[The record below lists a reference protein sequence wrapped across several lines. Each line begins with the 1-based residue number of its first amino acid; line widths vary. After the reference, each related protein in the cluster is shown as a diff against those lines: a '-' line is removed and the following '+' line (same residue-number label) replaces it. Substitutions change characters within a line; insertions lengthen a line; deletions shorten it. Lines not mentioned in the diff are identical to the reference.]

1 MITNFKNSIILICG
15 GSGSWGRELT
25 KQLLECQPK
34 KIIIYSRGEISQVD
48 MCRQFNN
55 TILDFVIGDIRDKD
69 SLESVFFFYL
79 HKGNPIDC
87 VFQLAALKHVPVCE
101 AQPDE
106 AILTNIIGMQNVIDL
121 SIKYA
126 VKRFVDVST
135 DKAVEPINVYGL
147 TKAIGERL
155 TLKANERTATS
166 DFICIRGGNVIG
178 TNGSL
183 IPYVIQQIK
192 EENRVRIT
200 DENMTRFFL
209 TIQQAIKLLITA
221 TTEAERGTINIIHMP
236 SFYILD
242 VVNVLIEVYG
252 NVNTQIEIIGA
263 RKGEKVHE
271 VLVSENDVAYFPN
284 AKRVSSEDNLKD
296 RAYLYNLLKESGWI
310 Q

>member
-1 MITNFKNSIILICG
+1 MNINFEDSVILICG

-25 KQLLECQPK
+25 KQLLEYKPK

-55 TILDFVIGDIRDKD
+55 SILEFVIGDIRDKIA
-69 SLESVFFFYL
+69 LEKVYS
-79 HKGNPIDC
+79 KGIDY

-101 AQPDE
+101 NQPDE

-121 SIKYA
+121 SIKYKI
-126 VKRFVDVST
+126 KRFVDVST
-135 DKAVEPINVYGL
+135 DKAVEPINTYGL

-155 TLKANERTATS
+155 TLKANDLTNST

-192 EENRVRIT
+192 KENKVRIT
-200 DENMTRFFL
+200 DTSMTRFFL
-209 TIQQAIKLLITA
+209 TIQQAIQLLITS
-221 TTEAERGTINIIHMP
+221 TKEAERGTINIINMP

-242 VVNVLIEVYG
+242 VIYVLIEKYG
-252 NVNTQIEIIGA
+252 NKETKIEVIGN
-263 RKGEKVHE
+263 RKGEKIHE
-271 VLVSENDVAYFPN
+271 VLVSENDTVYIPE
-284 AKRVSSEDNLKD
+284 AKRISSDCCLLD
-296 RAYLYNLLKESGWI
+296 RAYFKNLLIESGWI
-310 Q
+310 